1 MINKYTLKMLRA
13 KLNMTQEEFASKLDI
28 SAETWS
34 KWENCKS
41 YLDVPEIIKIE
52 KLFYISYSDINLLV
66 KNMV

>member
-28 SAETWS
+28 SVATWS

-41 YLDVPEIIKIE
+41 YLNVPEIIKIE